1 MKKIIATALCLT
13 LGAPCF
19 AAGPMGPHHSPHPT
33 VHHTTY
39 VTHNVP
45 PRHHMHRGHRHHHG
59 MSPGAK
65 TAVAVAGVTGL
76 AILFA
81 AIAD

>member
-19 AAGPMGPHHSPHPT
+19 AAGPMGPHHSPRPV

-39 VTHNVP
+39 VTHNAP
-45 PRHHMHRGHRHHHG
+45 PRHHMHRTYRHHHR

-65 TAVAVAGVTGL
+65 TAVAVAGVAGL
-76 AILFA
+76 AMVIA

>member
-19 AAGPMGPHHSPHPT
+19 AAGPMGPHHSPRPT

-39 VTHNVP
+39 VTHN
-45 PRHHMHRGHRHHHG
+45 
-59 MSPGAK
+59 A
-65 TAVAVAGVTGL
+65 
-76 AILFA
+76 
-81 AIAD
+81 

>member
-1 MKKIIATALCLT
+1 MKKILATALCIT

-19 AAGPMGPHHSPHPT
+19 AMGPMGGPHQVYPKANHI
-33 VHHTTY
+33 TY

-45 PRHHMHRGHRHHHG
+45 PQPVMHKPPHHHHHM
-59 MSPGAK
+59 STGAK

-76 AILFA
+76 ALLIA